1 MDNSLP
7 SVTSNQAVSLP
18 TRDSLA
24 HCPVAQ
30 RLYDRTG
37 GADGIPLGAVAVVNS
52 TDTSVATAADSVRH
66 VGVSVTRFSKEFGD
80 RTLAALVLTH
90 LTLVEDMANV
100 ARPMKPEAMAML
112 AKKVTAMLLEEDVT
126 VTLADLQIVADRMV
140 NGDAGNIYGGL
151 NSQIVTKAF
160 TDYICEKAN
169 AFADWRQEQAR
180 EHSFGSFGSDRSK
193 ESARLKDQQAM
204 KLYLDGTLNKDLKTD

>member
-18 TRDSLA
+18 ARDSFA

-66 VGVSVTRFSKEFGD
+66 AGVSVTRFSKEFGD

-126 VTLADLQIVADRMV
+126 INLADLQIVADRLI
-140 NGDAGNIYGGL
+140 NGEAGNVYGGL
-151 NSQIVTKAF
+151 NSQMVMKAF
-160 TDYICEKAN
+160 ADFICEKAN

-204 KLYLDGTLNKDLKTD
+204 KMYMEGTLKKDLKTD

>member
-7 SVTSNQAVSLP
+7 SVTSNQAVSLS

-66 VGVSVTRFSKEFGD
+66 VGVSVTRFSKEFGE

-151 NSQIVTKAF
+151 NSQIVTK
-160 TDYICEKAN
+160 
-169 AFADWRQEQAR
+169 
-180 EHSFGSFGSDRSK
+180 SFGSFGSARNK

-204 KLYLDGTLNKDLKTD
+204 KLYLDGTLNKDLKTE

>member
-1 MDNSLP
+1 MD
-7 SVTSNQAVSLP
+7 SNQPSTTSKSVAV
-18 TRDSLA
+18 RDNLA
-24 HCPVAQ
+24 GCPVAQ
-30 RLYDRTG
+30 RMYDRM
-37 GADGIPLGAVAVVNS
+37 ADGVPMAAVMAVAL
-52 TDTSVATAADSVRH
+52 TDHEVTTVAQSVRSMGTSVRKFAKDYD
-66 VGVSVTRFSKEFGD
+66 E

-126 VTLADLQIVADRMV
+126 INLADLQIVADRMV

-151 NSQIVTKAF
+151 KSQIVTKAF

-204 KLYLDGTLNKDLKTD
+204 KLYLDGTLNKDLKTE